1 MPVDSPDS
9 FAPSYDPGTVLVT
22 TGEQPNGT
30 AVGLVQV
37 QFQSGLDGAPMLG
50 RYVEDQV
57 LDLSR
62 ASALPPLARDG
73 QASMR
78 AVGTTGS
85 GKAAPAD
92 FFTIGASRLGI
103 DPQNVV
109 RVRAGVEVW
118 RIQDPAVFVS
128 QLPDVP
134 GLTWKLLGSAGEGR
148 VWLVPEVEGVAWVHQ
163 LHPAGMVLPPRQEV
177 RIHPTG
183 HQSSLPP

>member
-1 MPVDSPDS
+1 
-9 FAPSYDPGTVLVT
+9 
-22 TGEQPNGT
+22 
-30 AVGLVQV
+30 
-37 QFQSGLDGAPMLG
+37 
-50 RYVEDQV
+50 
-57 LDLSR
+57 
-62 ASALPPLARDG
+62 
-73 QASMR
+73 

-134 GLTWKLLGSAGEGR
+134 VLTWKLLGSAGEGR

-183 HQSSLPP
+183 HQSSLRDAVAAVKPEQGWIYRRCRCRILKPEEAIPHVVVGSELVNGATRSA